1 MKWLFSFFALLG
13 GIAIGL
19 QAVINGGL
27 GKKVGAVEGA
37 FISFVIGTLALFF
50 VVIFFGKGNIS
61 AVSNVPKWQLVG
73 GLLGALYV
81 FIMVLVVPKIG
92 VAPALITVIAGQ
104 LLIGAVIDHFG
115 LFGGIKMPLDFKKIL
130 AIFMLFGSILLFHF
144 NK

>member
-1 MKWLFSFFALLG
+1 MKWLFSFLALLG

-37 FISFVIGTLALFF
+37 FISFAIGTLALFF

-92 VAPALITVIAGQ
+92 VTKASITVIAGQ

-115 LFGGIKMPLDFKKIL
+115 LLGGIQVPLDFRKIL
-130 AIFMLFGSILLFHF
+130 AISMLFGSLLLFHY
-144 NK
+144 K